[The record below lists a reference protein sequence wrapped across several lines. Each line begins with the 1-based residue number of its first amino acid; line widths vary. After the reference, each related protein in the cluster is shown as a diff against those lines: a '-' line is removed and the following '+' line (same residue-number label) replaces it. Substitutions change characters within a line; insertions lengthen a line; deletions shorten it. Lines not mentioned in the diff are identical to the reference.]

1 MRMPKNQSNK
11 PAASP
16 GYKTPNEK
24 FNAEFAEE
32 TNATLKKKV
41 KDSKN
46 AAMNHT
52 SQNQQ

>member
-1 MRMPKNQSNK
+1 MPKNQSNK

-41 KDSKN
+41 KDSQN
-46 AAMNHT
+46 AASNHT
-52 SQNQQ
+52 SQIQQ